1 MAIHRAGITELL
13 KKYVGPV
20 ILQEICESPNNL
32 IKRVK
37 AGAFD

>member
-1 MAIHRAGITELL
+1 MAVHRAGITELL

-20 ILQEICESPNNL
+20 ILQEICESTNNL
-32 IKRVK
+32 IKRVR